1 MNQMMRK
8 IVVGIISTSLLG
20 CAMGHRDPVEIK
32 QTLNQSINESN
43 SRALDE
49 LPASVQDDLMPELG
63 NDGFDNSDKT
73 LKRFRIQA
81 NQVEARAFFASL
93 VKGTE
98 FSVAV
103 HPNVAGRITLNVSDV
118 TLDDILSVVQDMYGY
133 DVVKTGKVIQVYPAG
148 LRTVTIP
155 VDYIQFQRSGRSL
168 TSIVTGSITSN
179 ESSGGANRNSESSSK
194 RSEDGSNSSSSSQ
207 VSTSSNGGTRIET
220 LTESNFWPLL
230 QQAVSRLI
238 GSGDGQ
244 SVVVTPQA
252 SVITVRAYPDEIREV
267 RQFLGVSQQRM
278 QRQVILETKILEVTL
293 SDGYQQ
299 GINWSRMFTSS
310 GTQYQISSGSISKDG
325 SGNILTE
332 TLPGL
337 NAIGSL
343 LGGQSNMVVSGGSFE
358 AVLSFMSTQGDL
370 NVLSSPRVTAANNQ
384 KAVIKVGSDEYYVT
398 AMSSVA
404 GSGDSANVAPEV
416 TLTPFF
422 SGISLDV
429 TPQIDD
435 NGNVFL
441 HVHPAVIEVETD
453 VKNLNL
459 GGGFANVS
467 LPLAKSSIRESDS
480 VIRARDGDVVVIGGL
495 MKSNTIDR
503 VSKVPFLGD
512 IPALGH
518 LFRNTNKLTQKTE
531 LVILLKPT
539 VVGVNTWQKEL
550 ERSRDLLQ
558 EWFPE

>member
-1 MNQMMRK
+1 MRK
-8 IVVGIISTSLLG
+8 IVVGVISASLLG

-168 TSIVTGSITSN
+168 TSIVTSSVT
-179 ESSGGANRNSESSSK
+179 SSG
-194 RSEDGSNSSSSSQ
+194 SSSSSK
-207 VSTSSNGGTRIET
+207 SSSSSSDSSSNASGSSKDSSTTASGGTRIDT
-220 LTESNFWPLL
+220 VTESNFWPLL

-299 GINWSRMFTSS
+299 GINWSNLSAS
-310 GTQYQISSGSISKDG
+310 IGNSGSVVIDRTGPS
-325 SGNILTE
+325 

-337 NAIGSL
+337 DAIGSL
-343 LGGQSNMVVSGGSFE
+343 LKGQTNVTLSDGSFE

-459 GGGFANVS
+459 GGNYDDVS

-518 LFRNTNKLTQKTE
+518 LFRNTSKLTQKTE

>member
-1 MNQMMRK
+1 MMRK
-8 IVVGIISTSLLG
+8 IVVGVISASLLG

-168 TSIVTGSITSN
+168 TSIVTSSVT
-179 ESSGGANRNSESSSK
+179 SSG
-194 RSEDGSNSSSSSQ
+194 SSSSSK
-207 VSTSSNGGTRIET
+207 SSSSSSDSSSNASGSSKDSSTTASGGTRIDT
-220 LTESNFWPLL
+220 VTESNFWPLL

-299 GINWSRMFTSS
+299 GINWSNLSAS
-310 GTQYQISSGSISKDG
+310 IGNSGSVVVDRSG
-325 SGNILTE
+325 SSA
-332 TLPGL
+332 LPGL
-337 NAIGSL
+337 DAIGSL
-343 LGGQSNMVVSGGSFE
+343 LKGQTNVTLSDGSFE

-404 GSGDSANVAPEV
+404 GTGDSANVAPEV

-459 GGGFANVS
+459 GGNYADVS